1 MHRQIGVEFMYE
13 ALSGVY
19 LVSVVVLFWRHTITA
34 SLLLGAGLGIWLW
47 RYRNKADA
55 AAMVGAALL
64 GTPSEIICVK
74 YGVWTYNAPGLF
86 MGIPV
91 WIPLIWASL
100 FCLFRRIAVTLH
112 SLADKIWPGRKS
124 LSRKIVFGLLAG
136 VIIVYYIMIS
146 IAIIRSIAI
155 VYTVIMLITVI
166 FWHKERDILI
176 FITGGM
182 LGTFG
187 EYICMQQGFWNY
199 HFPHFISIGL
209 PVSLP
214 MAWGLS
220 AIIIGRIAK
229 IWEVDAKLLK

>member
-1 MHRQIGVEFMYE
+1 MSKKIGVEFMVE
-13 ALSGVY
+13 ALSGLY
-19 LVSVVVLFWRHTITA
+19 LVSVVVLFWRHTLTA

-64 GTPSEIICVK
+64 GTPSEMICVK
-74 YGVWTYNAPGLF
+74 YGVWTYHAPGLF

-112 SLADKIWPGRKS
+112 SLADNIWPRRKA
-124 LSRKIVFGLLAG
+124 LSRKIVFGLLAA

-146 IAIIRSIAI
+146 ITIIRSIAI
-155 VYTVIMLITVI
+155 VYTVIMIISVI

-176 FITGGM
+176 FIIGGI

-187 EYICMQQGFWNY
+187 EYICMRLGFWHY
-199 HFPHFISIGL
+199 HFPHFVSIGL

-229 IWEVDAKLLK
+229 IWEVDA